1 MYTPGTLLRLAR
13 EERKL
18 SISDVKQFAKIRES
32 AIIAMETDEFERFP
46 AAYMQTFLPSYAD
59 FLGVPQYKLAEAFK
73 ATLPEYGY
81 LARSLYSRTLQQI
94 AFAQMQIELAH
105 ANPTLL
111 VQAGTFAKKYSARL
125 VVVMV
130 ACVLG
135 WSAMTSDISLIGT
148 LFANRFVSTPQEMRG
163 TPFTEITDSAVAESS
178 SVAARAGG
186 KEVEEQPME
195 TIHLASLLNVTVN
208 TEAIKSIAFKQTE
221 TVSHSVGTAL
231 VNAVDEIAPPEPMH
245 VTFDASRR
253 SISSIA
259 ATMLAQAPR
268 PQEVPVEASTPHII
282 TEAAIEQNSARGGAG
297 NGQILVAGV
306 ENNLMNIP
314 MNVASLKRERAKAR
328 IMALTASLG
337 KRSYHAPE
345 VETVILKMIP
355 IEPVKMIVPAM
366 HPSVEYRLRQAE
378 ERIVMPIIIIPASD
392 RALPLVDSAD
402 ESIK

>member
-148 LFANRFVSTPQEMRG
+148 LFANRFVSTPKEMRG
-163 TPFTEITDSAVAESS
+163 TPFTEITDSVVAESG
-178 SVAARAGG
+178 SVAARAGS

-268 PQEVPVEASTPHII
+268 PQEAPVEASAPHII
-282 TEAAIEQNSARGGAG
+282 TEAAIEQNSARGGVG

-306 ENNLMNIP
+306 ENDPINVS
-314 MNVASLKRERAKAR
+314 MNVTSLKRVRAKAR
-328 IMALTASLG
+328 ILALTASFG

-345 VETVILKMIP
+345 VETVILKTIP
-355 IEPVKMIVPAM
+355 VEPVQMIVPAM
-366 HPSVEYRLRQAE
+366 QPSVEYRLRQAA
-378 ERIVMPIIIIPASD
+378 ERIIMPVIVIPASD
-392 RALPLVDSAD
+392 RALPLVDSAGANQ
-402 ESIK
+402 

>member
-1 MYTPGTLLRLAR
+1 MYTPGTILRLAR

-94 AFAQMQIELAH
+94 AFAQMQLELAH
-105 ANPTLL
+105 ANPTLFM
-111 VQAGTFAKKYSARL
+111 QAGAFAKTYSARL

-135 WSAMTSDISLIGT
+135 WFAMTSDVSLIGT
-148 LFANRFVSTPQEMRG
+148 LFVNRFVSTPNEMRG
-163 TPFTEITDSAVAESS
+163 TPFTEISDPVAAESG
-178 SVAARAGG
+178 SVAARAGSQAA
-186 KEVEEQPME
+186 EEQPME

-208 TEAIKSIAFKQTE
+208 TEAIKAIAFKQTE
-221 TVSHSVGTAL
+221 VLSHSAGTAL
-231 VNAVDEIAPPEPMH
+231 VKAVDEIAPPEPMH
-245 VTFDASRR
+245 VSFDASRR

-268 PQEVPVEASTPHII
+268 PQEVPVEVGMPHTI

-297 NGQILVAGV
+297 NGHILVAGV
-306 ENNLMNIP
+306 ENDPINVP
-314 MNVASLKRERAKAR
+314 MNVASLRRVRAKAR
-328 IMALTASLG
+328 ILALTASLG
-337 KRSYHAPE
+337 KRMYHAPE
-345 VETVILKMIP
+345 VEAVVLKMIP
-355 IEPVKMIVPAM
+355 IEPVQMIIPAM
-366 HPSVEYRLRQAE
+366 QPSVEYRLRQAA
-378 ERIVMPIIIIPASD
+378 ERILVPIIIPASD
-392 RALPLVDSAD
+392 RALTPVESAD

>member
-148 LFANRFVSTPQEMRG
+148 LFANRFVSTPKEMRG
-163 TPFTEITDSAVAESS
+163 TPFTEITDSVVAENGSAVAT
-178 SVAARAGG
+178 RAGS
-186 KEVEEQPME
+186 KEAEEQPYSAVY
-195 TIHLASLLNVTVN
+195 L
-208 TEAIKSIAFKQTE
+208 IKVK
-221 TVSHSVGTAL
+221 L
-231 VNAVDEIAPPEPMH
+231 V
-245 VTFDASRR
+245 
-253 SISSIA
+253 
-259 ATMLAQAPR
+259 
-268 PQEVPVEASTPHII
+268 EVFT
-282 TEAAIEQNSARGGAG
+282 
-297 NGQILVAGV
+297 
-306 ENNLMNIP
+306 
-314 MNVASLKRERAKAR
+314 
-328 IMALTASLG
+328 
-337 KRSYHAPE
+337 
-345 VETVILKMIP
+345 
-355 IEPVKMIVPAM
+355 
-366 HPSVEYRLRQAE
+366 
-378 ERIVMPIIIIPASD
+378 
-392 RALPLVDSAD
+392 
-402 ESIK
+402 